1 MTKRRI
7 SGRSTAS
14 APRDSHH
21 KNTHKPDL
29 RRHQRILV
37 PSGHAIRVS
46 SSFGEVNQSKIEG
59 LVTVIGL
66 AGMFIRTN
74 KIQPFG
80 TVLKL
85 KLEDPLSTFE
95 AEFTV
100 RSVADNGIGV
110 EITKISP
117 ENEQRLK
124 TLLLHL
130 KA

>member
-1 MTKRRI
+1 M
-7 SGRSTAS
+7 
-14 APRDSHH
+14 
-21 KNTHKPDL
+21 HKPDL

-37 PSGHAIRVS
+37 PSGHIMRVAS
-46 SSFGEVNQSKIEG
+46 TGGPKLEG
-59 LVTVIGL
+59 AVTVIGL
-66 AGMFIRTN
+66 GGMFIRTS
-74 KIQPFG
+74 KAQPFG

-85 KLEDPLSTFE
+85 KLVDPVTAFE

-100 RSVADNGIGV
+100 RSVADNGMGV

-124 TLLLHL
+124 ALLLRL

>member
-1 MTKRRI
+1 M
-7 SGRSTAS
+7 
-14 APRDSHH
+14 
-21 KNTHKPDL
+21 HKPDL

-37 PSGHAIRVS
+37 PTGHTMRIAS
-46 SSFGEVNQSKIEG
+46 NGNGPKLEG

-66 AGMFIRTN
+66 GGMFIRTN
-74 KIQPFG
+74 RAQPFG

-85 KLEDPLSTFE
+85 KLEDTVATFE

-110 EITKISP
+110 EITKISA

-124 TLLLHL
+124 ALLLRL

>member
-1 MTKRRI
+1 M
-7 SGRSTAS
+7 
-14 APRDSHH
+14 
-21 KNTHKPDL
+21 HKPDM

-37 PSGHAIRVS
+37 PTGHTMRIASNGGR
-46 SSFGEVNQSKIEG
+46 SKLKG

-66 AGMFIRTN
+66 GGMFIRTN
-74 KIQPFG
+74 KSQPFG

-85 KLEDPLSTFE
+85 KLLDPVAAFE

-100 RSVADNGIGV
+100 RSVASNGIGV

-124 TLLLHL
+124 TLLLRL

>member
-1 MTKRRI
+1 M
-7 SGRSTAS
+7 
-14 APRDSHH
+14 
-21 KNTHKPDL
+21 HKPDL

-37 PSGHAIRVS
+37 PSGHAMTIASNGR
-46 SSFGEVNQSKIEG
+46 GPKLKG

-66 AGMFIRTN
+66 GGMFIRTN
-74 KIQPFG
+74 RSQPFG

-85 KLEDPLSTFE
+85 KLVDPVATFE

-124 TLLLHL
+124 AVLLRL

>member
-1 MTKRRI
+1 MHT
-7 SGRSTAS
+7 
-14 APRDSHH
+14 
-21 KNTHKPDL
+21 PDL

-37 PSGHAIRVS
+37 PSGHTMRIASNGNGGPKVDGI
-46 SSFGEVNQSKIEG
+46 
-59 LVTVIGL
+59 VTVIGL
-66 AGMFIRTN
+66 GGMFIRTS
-74 KIQPFG
+74 KTQPFG

-85 KLEDPLSTFE
+85 KLNDPVVTFE

-100 RSVADNGIGV
+100 RSVAENGIGV

-124 TLLLHL
+124 ALLLRL

>member
-1 MTKRRI
+1 M
-7 SGRSTAS
+7 
-14 APRDSHH
+14 
-21 KNTHKPDL
+21 HKPDL

-37 PSGHAIRVS
+37 PSGHIMRVAS
-46 SSFGEVNQSKIEG
+46 TGGPKLEG
-59 LVTVIGL
+59 AVTVIGL
-66 AGMFIRTN
+66 GGMFIRTS
-74 KIQPFG
+74 KAQPFG

-85 KLEDPLSTFE
+85 KLVDPVAAFE

-100 RSVADNGIGV
+100 RSVADNGMGV

-124 TLLLHL
+124 ALLLRL

>member
-1 MTKRRI
+1 MHT
-7 SGRSTAS
+7 
-14 APRDSHH
+14 
-21 KNTHKPDL
+21 PDL

-37 PSGHAIRVS
+37 PTGHTMRIAS
-46 SSFGEVNQSKIEG
+46 NGGGGPKLEG
-59 LVTVIGL
+59 IVTVIGL
-66 AGMFIRTN
+66 GGMFIRTS
-74 KIQPFG
+74 KTQPFG

-85 KLEDPLSTFE
+85 KLNDPLATFE

-100 RSVADNGIGV
+100 RCVADNGIGV

-124 TLLLHL
+124 ALLLRL

>member
-1 MTKRRI
+1 MHT
-7 SGRSTAS
+7 
-14 APRDSHH
+14 
-21 KNTHKPDL
+21 PDL

-37 PSGHAIRVS
+37 PSGHTMRIASNGGGGPKLDGV
-46 SSFGEVNQSKIEG
+46 
-59 LVTVIGL
+59 VTVIGL
-66 AGMFIRTN
+66 GGMFIRTM
-74 KIQPFG
+74 KTQPFG

-85 KLEDPLSTFE
+85 KLDDPVTTFE

-100 RSVADNGIGV
+100 RSVAENGIGV

-124 TLLLHL
+124 ALLIRL